1 MTAFPPRSLGLRLS
15 NHTTKPRIA
24 ALLTCHNRRDLT
36 LQSIASLKSQRNHGA
51 DVDVVVLDAASSD
64 GTAEAIEAQFEHTT
78 VLRGHADQFWARGMH
93 AGFVYARETGR
104 YDYFLWLND
113 DTLLDSDALARLLAA
128 QWQLREQHP
137 GPSIVVGAT
146 RDPQTGATTY
156 GGIRR
161 SARGSPLRF
170 ESVPPH
176 AHNPRPVDTMNGNC
190 VLVPSEVV
198 ERIGVID
205 PRYFHSLADFDYGLR
220 AGSAGCGVWLAQGTV
235 GTCQANT
242 HPSTR
247 RERLRFVF
255 GRRRVRAYEWYTFA
269 RRWGGRWW
277 PLLLP
282 APYVRHAIIALSSHD
297 DEQRPG

>member
-1 MTAFPPRSLGLRLS
+1 MGDQTRSLGLRLTHH
-15 NHTTKPRIA
+15 HTTKPRIA

-36 LQSIASLKSQRNHGA
+36 LRSVSNLQSQRDHDA

-64 GTAEAIEAQFEHTT
+64 GTAEALEGHFDHVT
-78 VLRGHADQFWARGMH
+78 VLRGRADQFWARGMH
-93 AGFVYARETGR
+93 TAFVHARQTGH
-104 YDYFLWLND
+104 YDHFLWLND
-113 DTLLDSDALARLLAA
+113 DTLLDSDALARLLEA
-128 QWQLREQHP
+128 QRQLQDQHP
-137 GPSIVVGAT
+137 GPNIIVGAT
-146 RDPQTGATTY
+146 RDPHTGTTTY

-161 SARGSPLRF
+161 SASGSPLRF

-176 AHNPRPVDTMNGNC
+176 ADSPRLVDTMNGNC

-205 PRYFHSLADFDYGLR
+205 PRYFHGLADFDYGLR
-220 AGSAGCGVWLAQGTV
+220 ARAAGCGVWLAAGTV
-235 GTCQANT
+235 GTCEANT

-247 RERLRFVF
+247 RARLRSIF

-282 APYVRHAIIALSSHD
+282 APYVRHAIIALSSHNE
-297 DEQRPG
+297 EQQAG